1 MMKVM
6 MKMKMKIMVN
16 DDNKEG
22 EDDDNDDN
30 GDSDDGK
37 NKLFSLSRDVEL
49 AFSPATSEGALQ
61 VMKKVET
68 AFR

>member
-1 MMKVM
+1 MKV
-6 MKMKMKIMVN
+6 
-16 DDNKEG
+16 DDDEG
-22 EDDDNDDN
+22 DDDDDDDNDD
-30 GDSDDGK
+30 DG

-49 AFSPATSEGALQ
+49 AFSPVTSEGALE

>member
-1 MMKVM
+1 MM
-6 MKMKMKIMVN
+6 N
-16 DDNKEG
+16 YDDG
-22 EDDDNDDN
+22 ADDGADDDGGDGGNDGF
-30 GDSDDGK
+30 GDIS
-37 NKLFSLSRDVEL
+37 KLFSQSRDVEL